1 MKANFRQRLFPH
13 PVQQVSATIMRTKRL
28 VLRLSLLLVIAGG
41 LLGARLAAGLWQV
54 ETVELA
60 ALAGDGSTDWTELIA
75 VIAEEAIQL
84 FFGFT
89 SGQ

>member
-1 MKANFRQRLFPH
+1 
-13 PVQQVSATIMRTKRL
+13 MRTKRF

-41 LLGARLAAGLWQV
+41 LLGARLAAGFWQF
-54 ETVELA
+54 ETAELA
-60 ALAGDGSTDWTELIA
+60 ALAGDGSTDWTEVIA